1 MRMCQREWDR
11 DRLVSQVLLFTDSLE
26 EAQGKL
32 VFVPFEGGNADSI
45 VSAAAAAKAAR
56 SPAL

>member
-1 MRMCQREWDR
+1 MCQREWIR

-32 VFVPFEGGNADSI
+32 VFVPFEGRQCRQHRLCGSGG
-45 VSAAAAAKAAR
+45 KGRR